1 MLALEPHAAT
11 TDSCQHSSSYHM
23 HRLRKYASPRVP
35 LLVRLIAGVGW
46 FTSISIIAIVPIDVW
61 TTLNG
66 GDNSSIFIMWKIC
79 YWYDGPEST
88 AWSHTTAYLLEA
100 SCL

>member
-1 MLALEPHAAT
+1 M
-11 TDSCQHSSSYHM
+11 Y
-23 HRLRKYASPRVP
+23 RLRKYASPRVP

-79 YWYDGPEST
+79 YWYDGTGILRSF
-88 AWSHTTAYLLEA
+88 
-100 SCL
+100 

>member
-1 MLALEPHAAT
+1 
-11 TDSCQHSSSYHM
+11 M

-79 YWYDGPEST
+79 YWYDVPELT
-88 AWSHTTAYLLEA
+88 DLHCILLEA
-100 SCL
+100 SYSVVAVREAV